1 MVNEGSRMDY
11 YIDQVYDGEDHHYPS
26 RIKRTLK
33 SKKT

>member
-11 YIDQVYDGEDHHYPS
+11 YIDQVYGGEDRHNPS
-26 RIKRTLK
+26 RIKKTLE